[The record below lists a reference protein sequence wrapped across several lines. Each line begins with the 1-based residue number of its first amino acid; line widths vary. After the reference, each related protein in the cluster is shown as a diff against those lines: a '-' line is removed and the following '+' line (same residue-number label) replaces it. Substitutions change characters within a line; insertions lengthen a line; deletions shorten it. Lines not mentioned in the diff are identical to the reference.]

1 VGLNSFG
8 ILYRFSS
15 WGESHGKSIGV
26 VLDGVPAGIHLNL
39 EMIQNLLHR
48 RRPGLSVYTSS
59 RKESDEFE
67 LLSGL
72 VDGITTGAPLS
83 FLVKNEDAKSNAYQE
98 FLGVYRPGHA
108 DYAWDKKYGIWDP
121 HGGGR
126 ASARETVARVIAGA
140 VAMQILP
147 PSVVISARVVQVG
160 EDQDPDA
167 IREAILK
174 AKQRGDSLGGLVEV
188 VATGVPTGLGEPVY
202 EKLDARIAYAMM
214 SIPAAK
220 CVEIGSGHNC
230 VRMQGSQHNDEM
242 DENGFLSNHAGGI
255 LGGVST
261 GQPVVVRV
269 SFKPT
274 ASIFL
279 PQKTVDNQGNPVCLK
294 LKGRHDPCVA
304 YRAPVIVESMLAVVL
319 ADFFLIARTRRL

>member
-1 VGLNSFG
+1 
-8 ILYRFSS
+8 
-15 WGESHGKSIGV
+15 
-26 VLDGVPAGIHLNL
+26 
-39 EMIQNLLHR
+39 M
-48 RRPGLSVYTSS
+48 TS
-59 RKESDEFE
+59 RKEPDQFE

-72 VDGITTGAPLS
+72 VEGVTTGAPLS
-83 FLVKNEDAKSNAYQE
+83 FLIRNLDVKSDAYLD

-121 HGGGR
+121 LGGGR

-140 VAMQILP
+140 VAKQILP
-147 PSVVISARVVQVG
+147 SSVGINSRLVQVG
-160 EDQDPDA
+160 QYMDMQS
-167 IREAILK
+167 IQEAVLQ
-174 AKQRGDSLGGLVEV
+174 AKQKGDSLGGLVEV
-188 VATGVPTGLGEPVY
+188 VATGVPVGLGEPVY

-214 SIPAAK
+214 SIPAVK
-220 CVEIGSGHNC
+220 CVEIGSGREC
-230 VRMQGSQHNDEM
+230 VEMSGSSHNDQM
-242 DENGFLSNHAGGI
+242 DETGFLSNHSGGV

-261 GQPVVVRV
+261 GQPIVVRV

-279 PQKTVDNQGNPVCLK
+279 PQKTVDKEGNPVCLK